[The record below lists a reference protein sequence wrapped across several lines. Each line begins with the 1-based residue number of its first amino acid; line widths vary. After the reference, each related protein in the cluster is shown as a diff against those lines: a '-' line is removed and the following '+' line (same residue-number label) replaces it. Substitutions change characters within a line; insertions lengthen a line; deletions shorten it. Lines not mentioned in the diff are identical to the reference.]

1 MCGIA
6 GVLARDGAPVSPR
19 LVAGMCEAMRHRG
32 PDDEGIATGSG
43 VCLGM
48 RRLSIID
55 PAHGHQP
62 ISNEDGT
69 VTAVLNGEIYNYRD
83 LRERLLRRGHVLGT
97 HSDTETLVHLYE
109 DHGAGLVE
117 HLRGMFAFAVWDETR
132 RTLLL
137 GRDRLGVKPLYYLE
151 DGRRLAFGSELKA
164 LLRLPGVEPEID
176 WPSVAHLF
184 TFLTTPATRS
194 IVRGVR
200 KLPPGHVLV
209 AGPGQPAFIAPYW
222 EVRFAPDASRP
233 ARERVEE
240 LRTLL
245 DESVRLRMVSDV
257 PVGAFLSGGLDS
269 SAVVASMARLAG
281 EPVRTFT
288 IGFREEEFDERPAAR
303 VVARA
308 FGTDHHELL
317 LDPDL
322 TSEIETIAWHLD
334 EPFGDSSAIPTYMVS
349 KLASRHVKVVLTGDG
364 GDEVFAG
371 YDRYVVEA
379 KRRRLRL
386 PALLRAPLGRLAA
399 ALPPQA
405 RGRNFLHSLSLSGA
419 ERYLDAGTLLRRDAL
434 KRLFRPEAYE
444 AMTKDDPETERFAML
459 ERWGEDWLS
468 AAQALDLKSS
478 LPLDILTKVD
488 RMSMAHS
495 VEAREPLLDHRL
507 IEWAATLPPEFRL
520 RGTETKWIFREAI
533 RGLVPETILTR
544 PKRGFG
550 VPLGRWFRGGL
561 DGTLHDLLLSRRS
574 RERGLF
580 ETGEIER
587 LIDAHGRGR
596 PLDLEL
602 WTLMSF
608 ELWCRVFQDAGPR
621 SLRVTSCA

>member
-1 MCGIA
+1 M
-6 GVLARDGAPVSPR
+6 APG
-19 LVAGMCEAMRHRG
+19 LVAGMCEALRHRG
-32 PDDEGIATGSG
+32 PDDQGIATGSG
-43 VCLGM
+43 AAIGM

-55 PAHGHQP
+55 PEHGHQP
-62 ISNEDGT
+62 VANEDGT
-69 VTAVLNGEIYNYRD
+69 VVAVLNGEIYNYEE
-83 LRERLLRRGHVLGT
+83 LRERLQRRGHVLQT

-117 HLRGMFAFAVWDETR
+117 HLRGMYAFAVWDENR
-132 RTLLL
+132 RSLLL

-151 DGRRLAFGSELKA
+151 EGRRLSFASELKA
-164 LLRLPGVEPEID
+164 LLRLPWVKPEIE

-200 KLPPGHVLV
+200 KLPPGHVLL
-209 AGPGQPAFIAPYW
+209 AGPGQPAWVAPYW
-222 EVRFAPDASRP
+222 EVRFAPDRSRP
-233 ARERVEE
+233 AAARVEE

-245 DESVRLRMVSDV
+245 DESIKLRLVSDV

-269 SAVVASMARLAG
+269 SAVVAMMARHVAG
-281 EPVRTFT
+281 PIRTFT
-288 IGFREEEFDERPAAR
+288 IGFHEAEFDERPAAR
-303 VVARA
+303 LVARA
-308 FGTDHHELL
+308 FGTDHHEML

-322 TSEIETIAWHLD
+322 ASEIETIAWHLD

-386 PALLRAPLGRLAA
+386 PAALRGPLGRLAA

-405 RGRNFLHSLSLSGA
+405 RGRNFLHSLSLSGPA
-419 ERYLDAGTLLRRDAL
+419 RYLDAGTLLRRDAL
-434 KRLFRPEAYE
+434 QRLFRPEAWQ
-444 AMTKDDPETERFAML
+444 AMTRDDPETERFAML
-459 ERWGEDWLS
+459 ERWGEDWLG

-495 VEAREPLLDHRL
+495 VEAREPLLDHKL

-520 RGTETKWIFREAI
+520 HGTQTKWIFRRAI
-533 RGLVPETILTR
+533 EGLVPGKILSL

-550 VPLGRWFRGGL
+550 VPLGRWFRGGMEGIL
-561 DGTLHDLLLSRRS
+561 YDLLLSRRS
-574 RERGLF
+574 RERGIF
-580 ETGEIER
+580 EPAEIQR

-608 ELWCRVFQDAGPR
+608 ELWCRVFQDTRPGR
-621 SLRVTSCA
+621 MQVESCA